1 MKIRE
6 IVDYIKLE
14 HTVFD
19 LPFVFSGAVLAS
31 GGHYDYVKLLLILVA
46 TTFARATAMSVNR
59 IEGLNYDR
67 NNPRKKDWMLVSGKM
82 KVRTAIILTLAFGAI
97 FELATF
103 LLNTFVFILSPIV
116 LFLFVTDPYLK
127 RITPWRHL
135 YMGLTIGVGVLAGY
149 LAITPAFPTTWP
161 LYLIFMASSLWIAGF
176 DMIYTIPDM
185 EHDRILGLRT
195 VMTDFGIKKG
205 LLLSNLVHALTFVFF
220 LVLGFYL
227 HSLFYF
233 LSLIP
238 ISMLIFYQH
247 YIVNPDDPRS
257 IKVSFQNSNTFIG
270 FIFLVGIL
278 LAVGF
283 QTL

>member
-1 MKIRE
+1 MKAMD

-31 GGHYDYVKLLLILVA
+31 NGNYDYVKLLLILVA

-59 IEGLNYDR
+59 IEGLKYDR
-67 NNPRKKDWMLVSGKM
+67 NNPRKKDWLLVAGKM
-82 KVRTAIILTLAFGAI
+82 SFRTAIILTLIFGAV
-97 FELATF
+97 FEISAF
-103 LLNTFVFILSPIV
+103 LLNSFVFLLSPIV
-116 LFLFVTDPYLK
+116 LFLFVTDPFLK
-127 RITPWRHL
+127 RLTPWRHL

-149 LAITPAFPTTWP
+149 LAITPVFPTTWP
-161 LYLIFMASSLWIAGF
+161 LYLIFLASSFWIAGF

-185 EHDRILGLRT
+185 EHDRTLGLRT
-195 VMTDFGIKKG
+195 VMTDYGIRKG
-205 LLLSNLVHALTFVFF
+205 LLLSNLIHGLTFTFF
-220 LVLGFYL
+220 LILGFYL
-227 HSLFYF
+227 HSIFYF

-238 ISMLIFYQH
+238 ISILIFYQH

-270 FIFLVGIL
+270 FIFLIGVL
-278 LAVGF
+278 LSMGTQAF
-283 QTL
+283 

>member
-1 MKIRE
+1 MKLME

-31 GGHYDYVKLLLILVA
+31 NGSYDYFKLILILVA

-59 IEGLNYDR
+59 IEGLKFDR
-67 NNPRKKDWMLVSGKM
+67 INPRKKDWLLVSGKM
-82 KVRTAIILTLAFGAI
+82 KLGTAITLTIVFGTI
-97 FELATF
+97 FELSAY
-103 LLNTFVFILSPIV
+103 LLNTFVFLLSPIV
-116 LFLFVTDPYLK
+116 LFMFVTDPFLK
-127 RITPWRHL
+127 RITPWRHI

-149 LAITPAFPTTWP
+149 LAITPVFPTTLP
-161 LYLIFMASSLWIAGF
+161 LYLIFFASSLWIAGF

-185 EHDRILGLRT
+185 EHDKTLGLRT
-195 VMTDFGIKKG
+195 VMTDFGIKRG
-205 LLLSNLVHALTFVFF
+205 LLLSNLIHGITFTFF
-220 LVLGFYL
+220 LLLGFYL
-227 HSLFYF
+227 RSFFYF

-238 ISMLIFYQH
+238 ISILIFYQH

-270 FIFLVGIL
+270 FIFLIGLLLSVGTQ
-278 LAVGF
+278 AF
-283 QTL
+283 

>member
-1 MKIRE
+1 MKLKD

-31 GGHYDYVKLLLILVA
+31 AGQYNYVKLLLILVA

-59 IEGLNYDR
+59 IEGLKFDR
-67 NNPRKKDWMLVSGKM
+67 LNPRKKEWLLVTGKM
-82 KVRTAIILTLAFGAI
+82 RVRTAFALTIIFGAI
-97 FELATF
+97 FEISAF
-103 LLNTFVFILSPIV
+103 LLNRFVFILSPIV
-116 LFLFVTDPYLK
+116 LFLFVTDPFLK
-127 RITPWRHL
+127 RITPWRHI

-149 LAITPAFPTTWP
+149 LAITPAFPVTWP
-161 LYLIFMASSLWIAGF
+161 LYLIFFASSLWIAGF

-185 EHDRILGLRT
+185 EHDRTLGLRT
-195 VMTDFGIKKG
+195 VMTDYGIKRG
-205 LLLSNLVHALTFVFF
+205 LLLSNLIHALTFTFF
-220 LVLGFYL
+220 LILGFYL
-227 HSLFYF
+227 RSVFYF

-238 ISMLIFYQH
+238 ISILIFYQH

-270 FIFLVGIL
+270 FIFLIGVLLSVGSQAL
-278 LAVGF
+278 
-283 QTL
+283 

>member
-1 MKIRE
+1 MKLMDV
-6 IVDYIKLE
+6 VDYIKLE

-31 GGHYDYVKLLLILVA
+31 NGSYDYFKLILILIA

-59 IEGLNYDR
+59 IEGLKFDR
-67 NNPRKKDWMLVSGKM
+67 INPRKKDWLLVSGKM
-82 KVRTAIILTLAFGAI
+82 RVRTAWILTLVFGSI
-97 FELATF
+97 FEISAY

-116 LFLFVTDPYLK
+116 LFMFVTDPFLK
-127 RITPWRHL
+127 RLTPWRHV

-149 LAITPAFPTTWP
+149 LAISPAFPTTLP
-161 LYLIFMASSLWIAGF
+161 LYLIFLASSLWIAGF

-185 EHDRILGLRT
+185 EHDRTLGLRT
-195 VMTDFGIKKG
+195 VMTDFGIKRG
-205 LLLSNLVHALTFVFF
+205 LLLSNFMHALTFTFF
-220 LVLGFYL
+220 LILGFYL

-238 ISMLIFYQH
+238 ISILIFYQH

-270 FIFLVGIL
+270 FIFLIGVLLSVGTQAL
-278 LAVGF
+278 
-283 QTL
+283 

>member
-1 MKIRE
+1 MKTSDI
-6 IVDYIKLE
+6 IDYIKLE

-31 GGHYDYVKLLLILVA
+31 HGTYDYIKLLLILVA

-59 IEGLNYDR
+59 IEGLKFDR
-67 NNPRKKDWMLVSGKM
+67 INPRKKDWLLVSGKM
-82 KVRTAIILTLAFGAI
+82 KVGTGIALTIAFGTV
-97 FELATF
+97 FELAAY
-103 LLNTFVFILSPIV
+103 LLNPFVFLLSPIV
-116 LFLFVTDPYLK
+116 LALFVTDPFLK

-149 LAITPAFPTTWP
+149 LAINPVFPHAWP
-161 LYLIFMASSLWIAGF
+161 LYLIFLASSLWIAGF

-185 EHDRILGLRT
+185 ETDKVQGLRT
-195 VMTDFGIKKG
+195 VMTDFGIKRG
-205 LLLSNLVHALTFVFF
+205 LLLSDMIHALTFTFF
-220 LVLGFYL
+220 LILGFYL
-227 HSLFYF
+227 NSIFYY

-238 ISMLIFYQH
+238 ISILIFYQH

-270 FIFLVGIL
+270 FIFLIGVV

-283 QTL
+283 HAI

>member
-1 MKIRE
+1 MKLME

-31 GGHYDYVKLLLILVA
+31 AGSYDYVKLLLILVA

-59 IEGLNYDR
+59 IEGLKFDR
-67 NNPRKKDWMLVSGKM
+67 INPRKRDWLLVAGRM
-82 KVRTAIILTLAFGAI
+82 RVRTAIILTIVFGTV
-97 FELATF
+97 FELSAY
-103 LLNTFVFILSPIV
+103 LLNTFVFMLSPIV
-116 LFLFVTDPYLK
+116 LFMFVTDPFLK

-149 LAITPAFPTTWP
+149 LAITPAFPTTLP
-161 LYLIFMASSLWIAGF
+161 LYLIFLASSLWIAGF

-185 EHDRILGLRT
+185 EHDKILGLRT
-195 VMTDFGIKKG
+195 VMTDFGIKRG
-205 LLLSNLVHALTFVFF
+205 LLLSNLIHAVTFTFF
-220 LVLGFYL
+220 LLLGFYL
-227 HSLFYF
+227 RSIFYF

-238 ISMLIFYQH
+238 ISILIFYQH

-270 FIFLVGIL
+270 FIFLIGVLLSVGTQ
-278 LAVGF
+278 AF
-283 QTL
+283 